1 MSKKIT
7 QEQML
12 RAVSGSNGLI
22 SAVQRNL
29 EADLGEKIC
38 WDTVEKYI
46 HKWESCEKALEQEKN
61 IVLDMAES
69 NIIKE
74 LKSGDPAT
82 SKWYLRMKGK
92 ERGYEDSSTVKIDS
106 ADPLNINITG
116 DTMTGGE
123 LKDSPMVEIPDYGE
137 SADSE

>member
-12 RAVSGSNGLI
+12 RAIDGSHGLI
-22 SAVQRNL
+22 SKVQRKL
-29 EADLGEKIC
+29 EKELGEKIC
-38 WDTVEKYI
+38 WDTAEKYI
-46 HKWESCEKALEQEKN
+46 HKWERCEKALEQEKN
-61 IVLDMAES
+61 IVLDLAES
-69 NIIKE
+69 NIIRE

-92 ERGYEDSSTVKIDS
+92 ERGYEDSSTVKIDR
-106 ADPLNINITG
+106 AAPLNINITG

-123 LKDSPMVEIPDYGE
+123 LEESPMVEIPDYGE
-137 SADSE
+137 RADS